1 MFFFPAGADVKQEE
15 EGEEVGS
22 PPPAGAA
29 VNKEEGEREEE
40 DAPPAALS
48 KKARTN
54 PPNLKTKVGDAKA
67 SIAPTAV
74 GQVCLLRFHPT
85 TQLPDRPT
93 NQPTSGISLS
103 HCQDSQDPGSCFW

>member
-1 MFFFPAGADVKQEE
+1 MKQED
-15 EGEEVGS
+15 EGEVGA